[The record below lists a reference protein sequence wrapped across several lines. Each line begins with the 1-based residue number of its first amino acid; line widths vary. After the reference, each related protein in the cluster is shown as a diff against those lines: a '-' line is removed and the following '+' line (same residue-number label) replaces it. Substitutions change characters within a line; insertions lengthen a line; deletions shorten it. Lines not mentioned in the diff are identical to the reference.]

1 MVQWHDGETAADNNR
16 VDPANGIDQRGVF
29 LVRDAE
35 CLKGALEA
43 MDQVDSQGE
52 DTDEID
58 EDEPDILEGDIDT
71 AVDILDGFVVAG
83 IGDHR

>member
-16 VDPANGIDQRGVF
+16 VDPANGIYQRGIF
-29 LVRDAE
+29 LVGDTE
-35 CLKGALEA
+35 GLKSALEA